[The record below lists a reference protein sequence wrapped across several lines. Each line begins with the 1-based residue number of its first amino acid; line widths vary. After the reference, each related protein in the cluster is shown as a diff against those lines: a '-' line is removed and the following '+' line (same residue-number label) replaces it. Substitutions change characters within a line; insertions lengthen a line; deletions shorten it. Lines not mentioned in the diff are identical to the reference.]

1 MQYKKE
7 EKRIPRMVKDGTISK
22 NNWFKRCLGDLSGGP
37 VVKHPPSNAGDTG
50 LIPGGIHMLQSQLS
64 LHATT
69 RENSARSKFKNKK
82 NFFLNKRSLEK

>member
-22 NNWFKRCLGDLSGGP
+22 NNWFERCLGDLSDGP
-37 VVKHPPSNAGDTG
+37 VVMHPPSNAGDTG
-50 LIPGGIHMLQSQLS
+50 LIPGGIHMLQSRLS

-69 RENSARSKFKNKK
+69 RENSAQSKLKK
-82 NFFLNKRSLEK
+82 KKKKSF